1 MTIVLL
7 GVFITVPS
15 NFLFLSFCLAIFTL
29 AFGVTVLVGS
39 RKKNKT
45 MREIGLGMVYGGVVS
60 VVLLAAYL
68 ALLCFSLPGIK

>member
-1 MTIVLL
+1 
-7 GVFITVPS
+7 
-15 NFLFLSFCLAIFTL
+15 
-29 AFGVTVLVGS
+29 
-39 RKKNKT
+39 